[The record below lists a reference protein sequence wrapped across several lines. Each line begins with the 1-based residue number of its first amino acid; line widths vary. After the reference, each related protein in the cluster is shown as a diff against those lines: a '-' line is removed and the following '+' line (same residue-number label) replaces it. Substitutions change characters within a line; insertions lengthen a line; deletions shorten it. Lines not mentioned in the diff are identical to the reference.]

1 MNNNLVELLMR
12 RDHITRGEAIEML
25 FTCKEDL
32 ERAVSDGNYNDV
44 DDIIMDDLGLEP
56 DYLFDILD
64 I

>member
-1 MNNNLVELLMR
+1 
-12 RDHITRGEAIEML
+12 ML

>member
-12 RDHITRGEAIEML
+12 RDHLTREGAIEML

-32 ERAVSDGNYNDV
+32 ERVVSDGNYGEV

>member
-12 RDHITRGEAIEML
+12 RDHLTHEEAIEML

-32 ERAVSDGNYNDV
+32 ERAVSDGNYSEV

>member
-12 RDHITRGEAIEML
+12 RDHLTREEAIETL

-32 ERAVSDGNYNDV
+32 ERAVSDGNYSDV

>member
-1 MNNNLVELLMR
+1 MR
-12 RDHITRGEAIEML
+12 RDNISRNEAIGML

-32 ERAVSDGNYNDV
+32 ERAVDEGNYNEV

>member
-12 RDHITRGEAIEML
+12 RDHLTREEAIEML
-25 FTCKEDL
+25 FTCNAAL
-32 ERAVSDGNYNDV
+32 ERAVSDGNYSDV